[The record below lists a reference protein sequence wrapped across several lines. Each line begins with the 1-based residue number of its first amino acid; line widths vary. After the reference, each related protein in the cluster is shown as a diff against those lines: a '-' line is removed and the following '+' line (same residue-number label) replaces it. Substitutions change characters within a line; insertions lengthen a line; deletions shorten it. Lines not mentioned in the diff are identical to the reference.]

1 MIFIALETNYAED
14 LATTKAPGMGLEPF
28 YRVLGVIYYKI

>member
-14 LATTKAPGMGLEPF
+14 LATTKAPGVGLEPL
-28 YRVLGVIYYKI
+28 YHGRGVMFEC